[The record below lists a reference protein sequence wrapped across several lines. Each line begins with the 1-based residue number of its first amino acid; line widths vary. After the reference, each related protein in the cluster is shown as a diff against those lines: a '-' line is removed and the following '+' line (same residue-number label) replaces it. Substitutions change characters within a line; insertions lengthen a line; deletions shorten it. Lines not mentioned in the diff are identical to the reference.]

1 MSLEEEIN
9 TNLNDETETLFKEF
23 DEICNEISNMKNTM
37 GTLTTK
43 LRQYKKKID
52 KILKEKAK
60 EKVKSTKSKSE
71 SGVTNDV
78 DGDGNGDGKKEK
90 KPKKEKEVK
99 EKKEK
104 KKKVIE
110 PPSGINKP
118 TTISDQ
124 LCEFLNK
131 PKGTEMV
138 RHDVTELI
146 YEYIKQNKLQ
156 NATSKLIIN
165 PDDTLCKLLGIDKS
179 EKLTY
184 QNLQTFMN
192 KHYIHNQSQED
203 NVEDNED
210 IEDTD

>member
-60 EKVKSTKSKSE
+60 EKVKST
-71 SGVTNDV
+71 NDV
-78 DGDGNGDGKKEK
+78 DGDGKKEK

-118 TTISDQ
+118 TTISEQ

-165 PDDTLCKLLGIDKS
+165 PDDTLCNLLGIDKN

-184 QNLQTFMN
+184 QNLQTFM
-192 KHYIHNQSQED
+192 KD
-203 NVEDNED
+203 RKRVV
-210 IEDTD
+210 